1 MKAIRS
7 VVLPANRRFFRI
19 PPILPFRSVSSSRS
33 TSSPTSPTTTSSTNE
48 SSQFYR
54 ILDDAHHVKHA
65 ASGDTV
71 VGEIIDQS
79 IDLKRVRPGE
89 TIDVPYE
96 LTINSSLRDFWQSAF
111 YSHDRINTST
121 PFAREVGLQDQ
132 VIPFGLMLFLAG
144 SMSHADHAKTQTGF
158 SRARYHWPAFAGDT
172 FKKRFVIM
180 SLRSTSDGRHS
191 IFRIHCELK
200 NQRDKIVFSC
210 EKTMLFPFQVL
221 PPSAVE
227 VGSPVDEYDNESG
240 DGGSGNHFL
249 THLIKRAEVLHSLG
263 SQTLSSLRPGQLII
277 HTLTRPLSETH
288 TMQLASLARLTHE
301 RHFNTRL
308 FRSKEEL
315 FVPGG
320 LVLGLTTSLASRDL
334 HEVLF
339 EELIECSYPN
349 NTSPG
354 DALGSLTYIGDREEH
369 VSGDIECLTI
379 RTVGVK
385 NTDVQRALKGRPLP
399 LELFAGPFKVI
410 RRPAALEEML
420 KKSCPELSKLV
431 VCIADRKIYRLAPKH
446 TPFLL

>member
-1 MKAIRS
+1 
-7 VVLPANRRFFRI
+7 
-19 PPILPFRSVSSSRS
+19 
-33 TSSPTSPTTTSSTNE
+33 
-48 SSQFYR
+48 
-54 ILDDAHHVKHA
+54 
-65 ASGDTV
+65 
-71 VGEIIDQS
+71 
-79 IDLKRVRPGE
+79 
-89 TIDVPYE
+89 
-96 LTINSSLRDFWQSAF
+96 
-111 YSHDRINTST
+111 
-121 PFAREVGLQDQ
+121 
-132 VIPFGLMLFLAG
+132 MLFLAG

-158 SRARYHWPAFAGDT
+158 ARARYHWPAFAGDT

-200 NQRDKIVFSC
+200 NQRDKVVFSC

-221 PPSAVE
+221 PPSTVE
-227 VGSPVDEYDNESG
+227 VGSPMDEYDKDGSTGSG
-240 DGGSGNHFL
+240 SGGGGSNDFL
-249 THLIKRAEVLHSLG
+249 THLIQRAEVLHSLG
-263 SQTLSSLRPGQLII
+263 SQTLSPLRPGQLII

-308 FRSKEEL
+308 FRSKDEL

-349 NTSPG
+349 NTAPG
-354 DALGSLTYIGDREEH
+354 DALGALTYIVDREEH
-369 VSGDIECLTI
+369 VSGDIEALTI
-379 RTVGVK
+379 RTIGIK
-385 NTDVQRALKGRPLP
+385 NTDVQRALKDRHLP

-410 RRPAALEEML
+410 RRPVALEEML
-420 KKSCPELSKLV
+420 KKTCPELSKLV
-431 VCIADRKIYRLAPKH
+431 VCIADRKVYRLAPKQ